1 MTMRIRGAILILML
15 VGVCAM
21 PTFAQQFPPANVIN
35 DEGGPVEIN
44 GIVTYTNPFFT
55 AGSAAPLIILED
67 QAGFVDRNESF
78 LFPPES
84 QALGQ
89 ITSDFY
95 TSPFTYSL
103 ALPVEP
109 QGSLRDIDQ
118 DGQTDSGVM
127 VFAIAYWENIWGD
140 PFLEKRDQQGG
151 GWSTAYASTVV
162 SNNPETLREIV
173 GGKYLIYA
181 LDEGQ
186 GFPSGFG
193 ADEKLFT
200 ADDPIVTIPQGYSVV
215 NLDAEP
221 FTFDRSHTQNIELF
235 EPEGAALVDFSGQ
248 TYTQAFDSMIE
259 KFRTEYAFNE
269 FKHLDWDSVVRK
281 YRPRFEEAERN
292 GDTQAYLDSL
302 ADVIWSVPD
311 GHVNVSPFGLFVD
324 RVRTAVEGGLGFAI
338 RETDSRESYVVF
350 VTENSAAA
358 QTGLQIGAQIISI
371 NGRPIADWITR
382 VNPVSETY
390 STPHNLRLGQV
401 RWATRFPLSTPPV
414 TVEYINPGAGVQTTT
429 LTVATEFDSF
439 FYSPAKP
446 LTGWELP
453 VEYTILDSGIV
464 YVKVFSF
471 FDNQLLSIQLWERML
486 RQLNE
491 QGGAG
496 LIIDMRENGGGSSFL
511 ADQMAAYFF
520 SEEKVIGKRGAYNKD
535 LGEFF
540 FDPRS
545 ESIMYPPSA
554 DMQYLG
560 PVAVLIGP
568 DCASACER
576 FAYNMTIE
584 GRADVIGFYP
594 TAGLGGG
601 VEDFSMPGG
610 VTIRITVVRS
620 TDMNGNIHIEGT
632 GVAPTLRIPITRE
645 TLFPTD
651 DVLLEAAE
659 SAILGQ

>member
-1 MTMRIRGAILILML
+1 MMRIRRAILTLILL
-15 VGVCAM
+15 GLCAM
-21 PTFAQQFPPANVIN
+21 PSLAQQFPPASVIN
-35 DEGGPVEIN
+35 DEGGPVAIN

-55 AGSAAPLIILED
+55 TGSAAPLIILED

-109 QGSLRDIDQ
+109 RGSLRDVDQ

-127 VFAIAYWENIWGD
+127 VFAVAYWENIWGD

-151 GWSTAYASTVV
+151 GWSTAYASTII
-162 SNNPETLREIV
+162 SDNPETLREIE

-181 LDEGQ
+181 PDDGQ

-193 ADEKLFT
+193 ADAKLFT
-200 ADDPIVTIPQGYSVV
+200 ADDPMVTIPRGYSVV

-221 FTFDRSHTQNIELF
+221 FTFDRSRIQDVELF
-235 EPEGAALVDFSGQ
+235 EPEGAALVDFSAQ
-248 TYTQAFDSMIE
+248 SYTAAFDSMVE
-259 KFRTEYAFNE
+259 KFRNEYAFNE
-269 FKHLDWDSVVRK
+269 FKGLDWDSVVRK

-292 GDTQAYLDSL
+292 ADGQAYLDALS
-302 ADVIWSVPD
+302 DVIWSVPD
-311 GHVNVSPFGLFVD
+311 GHVNVSPFDLFVD
-324 RVRTAVEGGLGFAI
+324 RVRTAVEGGLGFTL
-338 RETDSRESYVVF
+338 RETDNRESYVVF
-350 VTENSAAA
+350 VSENSAAA
-358 QTGLQIGAQIISI
+358 QAGIQVGAQIIAI
-371 NGRPIADWITR
+371 NERPVADWISR
-382 VNPVSETY
+382 VNPISETY
-390 STPHNLRLGQV
+390 STPHNRRLGQA

-414 TVEYINPGAGVQTTT
+414 TVEYINPGAGAQVIT
-429 LTVATEFDSF
+429 LTVETEFDSF
-439 FYSPAKP
+439 FYSPAAP
-446 LTGWELP
+446 QTGWELP
-453 VEYTILDSGIV
+453 VEYTVLDSGVV
-464 YVKVFSF
+464 YVKIFSF

-520 SEEKVIGKRGAYNKD
+520 TEEKVVGKRGAYNKD
-535 LGEFF
+535 LGQFF

-545 ESIMYPPSA
+545 DSIMYPPSV

-560 PVAVLIGP
+560 KVVVLIGP

-576 FAYNMTIE
+576 FAYNLTIDD
-584 GRADVIGFYP
+584 RAEVIGYYP

-601 VEDFSMPGG
+601 VEDFAMPDG
-610 VTIRITVVRS
+610 VTIRMTVVRS
-620 TDMNGNIHIEGT
+620 TDMDGKIHIEGT
-632 GVAPTLRIPITRE
+632 GVAPTLRIPVTRE
-645 TLFPTD
+645 TLFATE
-651 DVLLEAAE
+651 DVLLQAAE

>member
-1 MTMRIRGAILILML
+1 MMIQRRMLLALML
-15 VGVCAM
+15 LVVFVT
-21 PTFAQQFPPANVIN
+21 PNFAQQFPPANVVN
-35 DEGGPVEIN
+35 DEGGPVVIN
-44 GIVTYTNPFFT
+44 GSVTYTNPFFT
-55 AGSAAPLIILED
+55 SGTAAPLIILED

-109 QGSLRDIDQ
+109 QGSLRDVDQ
-118 DGQTDSGVM
+118 DGQSDNGVM
-127 VFAIAYWENIWGD
+127 VFAVAYWENIWGD

-151 GWSTAYASTVV
+151 GWSTAYASTIV
-162 SNNPETLREIV
+162 SNNPETLREIE

-181 LDEGQ
+181 PDTNQ

-193 ADEKLFT
+193 ADGKLFT
-200 ADDPIVTIPQGYSVV
+200 ADDPIVSIPQGYSVV
-215 NLDAEP
+215 NLDVEP
-221 FTFDRSHTQNIELF
+221 FTFDRSRIQDVELY
-235 EPEGAALVDFSGQ
+235 EPEGAALVDFSDQ
-248 TYTQAFDSMIE
+248 SYTQAFDSMVD
-259 KFRTEYAFNE
+259 KFRKEYAFNE
-269 FKHLDWDSVVRK
+269 FKQLDWDSVVRK

-292 GDTQAYLDSL
+292 GDAQAYLDAL

-324 RVRTAVEGGLGFAI
+324 RVRTAVEGGIGFAL

-358 QTGLQIGAQIISI
+358 RAGIQVGAQIVSI
-371 NGRPIADWITR
+371 NGRPIADWISR
-382 VNPVSETY
+382 VNPMSETY
-390 STPHNLRLGQV
+390 STPHNRRLGQA
-401 RWATRFPLSTPPV
+401 RWATRFPLSTSPV
-414 TVEYINPGAGVQTTT
+414 TVEYINPGLGVQSAT
-429 LTVATEFDSF
+429 LNVEPEFDSF
-439 FYSPAKP
+439 FYSPSVP
-446 LTGWELP
+446 QTGWELP
-453 VEYTILDSGIV
+453 VEFTILDSGVV

-486 RQLNE
+486 RQVNE
-491 QGGAG
+491 QGAAG
-496 LIIDMRENGGGSSFL
+496 IIIDMRENGGGSSFL

-520 SEEKVIGKRGAYNKD
+520 SEELVVGKRGAYNKD

-545 ESIMYPPSA
+545 ESIMYPPSS
-554 DMQYLG
+554 DLQYAG
-560 PVAVLIGP
+560 RVVVLIGP

-576 FAYNMTIE
+576 FAYNMTINN
-584 GRADVIGFYP
+584 RAEVIGFYP

-601 VEDFSMPGG
+601 VEDFLMPEG
-610 VTIRITVVRS
+610 VTIRTTVVRS
-620 TDMNGNIHIEGT
+620 TDADGNIHIEGT
-632 GVAPTLRIPITRE
+632 GVAPTVRVPVTRD
-645 TLFPTD
+645 TLFTTED
-651 DVLLEAAE
+651 ILLQTAE
-659 SAILGQ
+659 STILGQ

>member
-1 MTMRIRGAILILML
+1 MMRIRRAILTLILL
-15 VGVCAM
+15 GLCAM
-21 PTFAQQFPPANVIN
+21 PSLAQQFPPASVIN
-35 DEGGPVEIN
+35 DEGGPVAIN

-55 AGSAAPLIILED
+55 TGSAAPLIILED

-109 QGSLRDIDQ
+109 RGSLRDVDQ

-127 VFAIAYWENIWGD
+127 VFAVAYWENIWGD

-151 GWSTAYASTVV
+151 GWSTAYASTII
-162 SNNPETLREIV
+162 SDNPETLREIE

-181 LDEGQ
+181 PDEGQ

-193 ADEKLFT
+193 ADAKLFT
-200 ADDPIVTIPQGYSVV
+200 ADDPMVTIPRGYSVV

-221 FTFDRSHTQNIELF
+221 FTFDRSRIQDVELF
-235 EPEGAALVDFSGQ
+235 EPEGAALVDFSAQ
-248 TYTQAFDSMIE
+248 SYTAAFDSMVE
-259 KFRTEYAFNE
+259 KFRNEYAFNE
-269 FKHLDWDSVVRK
+269 FKGLDWDSVVRK

-292 GDTQAYLDSL
+292 ADGQAYLDALS
-302 ADVIWSVPD
+302 DVIWSVPD
-311 GHVNVSPFGLFVD
+311 GHVNVSPFDLFVD
-324 RVRTAVEGGLGFAI
+324 RVRTAVEGGLGFTL
-338 RETDSRESYVVF
+338 RETDNRESYVVF
-350 VTENSAAA
+350 VSENSAAA
-358 QTGLQIGAQIISI
+358 QAGIQVGAQIIAI
-371 NGRPIADWITR
+371 NERPVADWISR
-382 VNPVSETY
+382 VNPISETY
-390 STPHNLRLGQV
+390 STPHNRRLGQA

-414 TVEYINPGAGVQTTT
+414 TVEYINPGAGAQVIT
-429 LTVATEFDSF
+429 LTVETEFDSF
-439 FYSPAKP
+439 FYSPAAP
-446 LTGWELP
+446 QTGWELP
-453 VEYTILDSGIV
+453 VEYTVLDSGIV
-464 YVKVFSF
+464 YVKIFSF

-520 SEEKVIGKRGAYNKD
+520 TEEKVVGKRGAYNKD
-535 LGEFF
+535 LGQFF

-545 ESIMYPPSA
+545 DSIMYPPSV

-560 PVAVLIGP
+560 KVVVLIGP

-576 FAYNMTIE
+576 FAYNLTIDD
-584 GRADVIGFYP
+584 RAEVIGYFP

-601 VEDFSMPGG
+601 VEDFAMPDG
-610 VTIRITVVRS
+610 VTIRMTVVRS
-620 TDMNGNIHIEGT
+620 TDMDGNIHIEGT
-632 GVAPTLRIPITRE
+632 GVAPTLRIPVTRE
-645 TLFPTD
+645 TLFATE
-651 DVLLEAAE
+651 DVLLQAAE

>member
-1 MTMRIRGAILILML
+1 MMRIRRAILTLILL
-15 VGVCAM
+15 GLCAM
-21 PTFAQQFPPANVIN
+21 PSLAQQFPPASVIN
-35 DEGGPVEIN
+35 DEGGPVAIN

-55 AGSAAPLIILED
+55 TGSAAPLIILED

-109 QGSLRDIDQ
+109 RGSLRDVDQ

-127 VFAIAYWENIWGD
+127 VFAVAYWENIWGD

-151 GWSTAYASTVV
+151 GWSTAYASTII
-162 SNNPETLREIV
+162 SDNPETLREIE

-181 LDEGQ
+181 PDEGQ

-193 ADEKLFT
+193 ADAKLFT
-200 ADDPIVTIPQGYSVV
+200 ADDPMVTIPRGYSVV

-221 FTFDRSHTQNIELF
+221 FTFDRSRIQDVELF
-235 EPEGAALVDFSGQ
+235 EPEGAALVDFSAQ
-248 TYTQAFDSMIE
+248 SYTAAFDSMVE
-259 KFRTEYAFNE
+259 KFRNEYAFNE
-269 FKHLDWDSVVRK
+269 FKGLDWDSVVRK

-292 GDTQAYLDSL
+292 ADGQAYLDALS
-302 ADVIWSVPD
+302 DVIWSVPD
-311 GHVNVSPFGLFVD
+311 GHVNVSPFDLFVD
-324 RVRTAVEGGLGFAI
+324 RVRTAVEGGLGFTL
-338 RETDSRESYVVF
+338 RETDNRESYVVF
-350 VTENSAAA
+350 VSENSAAA
-358 QTGLQIGAQIISI
+358 QAGIQVGAQIIAI
-371 NGRPIADWITR
+371 NERPVADWISR
-382 VNPVSETY
+382 VNPISETY
-390 STPHNLRLGQV
+390 STPHNRRLGQA

-414 TVEYINPGAGVQTTT
+414 TVEYINPGAGAQVIT
-429 LTVATEFDSF
+429 LTVETEFDSF
-439 FYSPAKP
+439 FYSPAAP
-446 LTGWELP
+446 QTGWELP
-453 VEYTILDSGIV
+453 VEYTVLDSGVV
-464 YVKVFSF
+464 YVKIFSF

-520 SEEKVIGKRGAYNKD
+520 TEEKVVGKRGAYNKD
-535 LGEFF
+535 LGQFF

-545 ESIMYPPSA
+545 DSIMYPPSV

-560 PVAVLIGP
+560 KVVVLIGP

-576 FAYNMTIE
+576 FAYNLTIDD
-584 GRADVIGFYP
+584 RAEVIGYYP

-601 VEDFSMPGG
+601 VEDFAMPDG
-610 VTIRITVVRS
+610 VTIRMTVVRS
-620 TDMNGNIHIEGT
+620 TDMDGNIHIEGT
-632 GVAPTLRIPITRE
+632 GVAPTLRIPVTRE
-645 TLFPTD
+645 TLFATE
-651 DVLLEAAE
+651 DVLLQAAE